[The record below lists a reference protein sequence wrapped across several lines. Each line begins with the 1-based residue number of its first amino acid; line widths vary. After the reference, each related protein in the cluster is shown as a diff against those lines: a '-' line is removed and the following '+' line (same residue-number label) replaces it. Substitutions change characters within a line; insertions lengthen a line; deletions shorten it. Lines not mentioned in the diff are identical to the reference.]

1 MLDRLAAG
9 PFGSLTWMTRT
20 ASFGVPTDHE
30 IRHAIDSEDFSN
42 TQTYYHFGRRIPK
55 LRGL

>member
-20 ASFGVPTDHE
+20 DSFGVPTDHE

-42 TQTYYHFGRRIPK
+42 T
-55 LRGL
+55 